1 MKSKFTIT
9 SLATALLVA
18 GAANADTFQGPS
30 TGSTPYAIPVQT
42 GIDTISIA
50 TVDNTGATA
59 DDTFTR
65 IGTSPVYGTAAYGM
79 VGIPDGLG
87 AFDNGDNTF
96 TVVMNQ
102 ELGNTVGAT
111 RDHGSKGSF
120 VSLWVI
126 NKNTL
131 AVTGAKD
138 LMQTVKLWNGSG
150 YTTYNNSSPMPNSGT
165 PYFGAFGRFCSAD
178 LPAVS
183 AFSNSS
189 LGTTERIFMNGE
201 EIGDEG
207 RAMAHIIT
215 GSEAGT
221 SYELPRLGKF
231 SWENSVACP
240 HQQNKTIVMGL
251 DDTTPGQVYVYIGDK
266 TSSGSEVDK
275 AGLTNGLLYGI
286 KVGSTATELRAS
298 AVGNIV
304 KGGATA
310 FSLQILNTT
319 GDVSGRTGAQNQAN
333 SVALGITEFLR
344 PEDGAWDTINPN
356 WFYFV
361 TTDRYDQTKDNVGAQ
376 SARSRLYRLE
386 FSDITNPTAGGVIRL
401 MIDGSETLANS
412 GLNMMDN
419 IGVDADGNVTIV
431 EDVGGQAHNGK
442 IARFSPASGKI
453 TILAQHDRARFGD
466 VGANVTS
473 PFSNDE
479 EFSGNIDITS
489 IMAGSTLNTGRAGER
504 WYLFA
509 DQAHYTTNVTTA
521 QAEGGQ
527 LIAMHLTQL
536 QTSATGFAR
545 DRRTGTYSQI
555 LTVTNNTNST
565 VSGQQLKL
573 TNLTSGVTLQNAT
586 GTTAGV
592 PYVSL
597 PSLTAGAS
605 TSLTLQFTNPSNGAI
620 NYAPVVE

>member
-1 MKSKFTIT
+1 
-9 SLATALLVA
+9 
-18 GAANADTFQGPS
+18 
-30 TGSTPYAIPVQT
+30 
-42 GIDTISIA
+42 
-50 TVDNTGATA
+50 VDNTGATA

-65 IGTSPVYGTAAYGM
+65 IGTSPVAGTTAYGM

-87 AFDNGDNTF
+87 AFDNGDGTF
-96 TVVMNQ
+96 TVLMNH
-102 ELGNTVGAT
+102 EHGNAVGVT
-111 RDHGSKGSF
+111 RDHGSIGSL
-120 VSLWVI
+120 VSQWVI

-131 AVTGAKD
+131 AVNGAKD
-138 LMQTVKLWNGSG
+138 LIQTVRLWNGSG
-150 YTTYNNSSPMPNSGT
+150 YTSYSNSSPIPNLSA
-165 PYFGAFGRFCSAD
+165 PYNGAIGRLCSAD

-183 AFSNSS
+183 AFSNAGAT
-189 LGTTERIFMNGE
+189 LGTTERIFMSGE

-207 RAMAHIIT
+207 RVFAHIVT
-215 GSEAGT
+215 GANAGI

-231 SWENSVACP
+231 SWENAVACP
-240 HQQNKTIVMGL
+240 YQQNKTIVVGL
-251 DDTTPGQVYVYIGDK
+251 DDTTPGQVYVYVGDK

-319 GDVSGRTGAQNQAN
+319 GDVSARTGAQLQSD
-333 SVALGITEFLR
+333 SVAVGVTQFLR
-344 PEDGAWDTINPN
+344 PEDGAWDTLNAN

-361 TTDRYDQTKDNVGAQ
+361 TTDRYNQIKDNIGAQ
-376 SARSRLYRLE
+376 DARSRLYRLE

-401 MIDGSETLANS
+401 LIDGSENLANS

-419 IGVDADGNVTIV
+419 IGVDADGNVLIV

-442 IARFSPASGKI
+442 VARYSPATGKI
-453 TILAQHDRARFGD
+453 TILAQHDRSRFGD
-466 VGANVTS
+466 VGVNPVS
-473 PFSNDE
+473 PYNNDE
-479 EFSGNIDITS
+479 EFSGIIDITS
-489 IMAGSTLNTGRAGER
+489 IMAGSTLNNGRAGER
-504 WYLFA
+504 WYLFD

-521 QAEGGQ
+521 QVEGGQ

-536 QTSATGFAR
+536 QTSATGIAR

-573 TNLTSGVTLQNAT
+573 TSLTSGVTLQNAT
-586 GTTAGV
+586 GTTSGV
-592 PYVSL
+592 PYISL
-597 PSLTAGAS
+597 PSLAAGAS
-605 TSLTLQFTNPSNGAI
+605 TAVTLQFTNPSNGAI